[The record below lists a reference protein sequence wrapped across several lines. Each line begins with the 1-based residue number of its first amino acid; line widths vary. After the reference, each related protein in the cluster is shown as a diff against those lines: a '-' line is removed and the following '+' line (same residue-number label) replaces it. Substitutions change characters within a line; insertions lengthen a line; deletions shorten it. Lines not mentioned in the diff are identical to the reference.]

1 MALTET
7 LRDTF
12 NDNTVGTVK
21 WPNNYNTAGAVP
33 TEVGGRAR
41 VDCGTGFSAYASD
54 TAYTLED
61 SHAWVRMFPPAA
73 GGAATEAWAQLL
85 VTSSTSGTDAI
96 FEVNAVTGLLT
107 MAVRVGFVDGGAV
120 SIAYDSTNH
129 AWLRIREDS
138 EIGSAHV

>member
-1 MALTET
+1 
-7 LRDTF
+7 
-12 NDNTVGTVK
+12 
-21 WPNNYNTAGAVP
+21 
-33 TEVGGRAR
+33 
-41 VDCGTGFSAYASD
+41 
-54 TAYTLED
+54 
-61 SHAWVRMFPPAA
+61 MFPPAA

-85 VTSSTSGTDAI
+85 GTSSTSGTDAI

-138 EIGSAHV
+138 GTLFWDTSADGLVWTNRRSTASPAWVSDLDIEMQLLQIGRAPCRERVGPDA